1 MGTSPSSLLVQI
13 SWIFV
18 SSLLIFGYYN
28 IKIFMGD
35 VMDKEPM
42 TLVGY
47 NKVTNDLEFLK
58 STERPETLVAL
69 DEARQLGDLKENAE
83 YHSAKEKLKLIDVQI
98 AELSNT
104 ISKAVIVDPS
114 ILPHDR
120 VSFGST
126 IDLVDVE
133 TDDEFTYTIVGGVE
147 SNVEKGLI
155 SFNSPLAKQLMGK
168 IEGDEFNATLPGG
181 VKTFEVLKVYY
192 KEIEL

>member
-1 MGTSPSSLLVQI
+1 
-13 SWIFV
+13 
-18 SSLLIFGYYN
+18 
-28 IKIFMGD
+28 
-35 VMDKEPM
+35 MDKEPM

-58 STERPETLVAL
+58 SVERPETVIAL

-114 ILPHDR
+114 SLSHDR

-126 IDLVDVE
+126 IKLVDVE

-168 IEGDEFNATLPGG
+168 VEGDEFIATLPGG
-181 VKTFEVLKVYY
+181 TKTFEILKVYY
-192 KEIEL
+192 KELEL

>member
-1 MGTSPSSLLVQI
+1 
-13 SWIFV
+13 
-18 SSLLIFGYYN
+18 
-28 IKIFMGD
+28 
-35 VMDKEPM
+35 MDKEPM

-58 STERPETLVAL
+58 STERPETVVAL

-126 IDLVDVE
+126 INLLDVE

-168 IEGDEFNATLPGG
+168 VEGDEFIATLPGG
-181 VKTFEVLKVYY
+181 TKTFEILKVYY
-192 KEIEL
+192 KELEL

>member
-1 MGTSPSSLLVQI
+1 
-13 SWIFV
+13 
-18 SSLLIFGYYN
+18 
-28 IKIFMGD
+28 
-35 VMDKEPM
+35 MDKEPM

-58 STERPETLVAL
+58 STERPETVVAL

-104 ISKAVIVDPS
+104 ISKAVIVNPS
-114 ILPHDR
+114 SLPHDR

-168 IEGDEFNATLPGG
+168 VEGDEFIATLPGG
-181 VKTFEVLKVYY
+181 TKTFEILKVYY
-192 KEIEL
+192 KELEL